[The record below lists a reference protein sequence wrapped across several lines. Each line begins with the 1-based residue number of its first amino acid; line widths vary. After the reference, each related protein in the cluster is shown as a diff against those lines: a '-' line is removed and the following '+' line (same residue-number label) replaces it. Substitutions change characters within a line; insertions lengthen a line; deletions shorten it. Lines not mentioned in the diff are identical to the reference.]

1 MPLEVPQYTFFEQSR
16 EEKADIMFG
25 MTRSVWEG
33 GSKLSVSL
41 ANVKRPGRASYWQR
55 TSSSA
60 FLRGDREYQ
69 ASRKVSSSC
78 FSPRVMVELYSHDKL
93 WLLALPLLGHPLK
106 VRMRLAF
113 VDCFLTV
120 DNDDI
125 PIFSLLFTQQARE
138 RGRVR
143 TAEDELEIDEVRRPV

>member
-1 MPLEVPQYTFFEQSR
+1 
-16 EEKADIMFG
+16 
-25 MTRSVWEG
+25 
-33 GSKLSVSL
+33 
-41 ANVKRPGRASYWQR
+41 
-55 TSSSA
+55 
-60 FLRGDREYQ
+60 
-69 ASRKVSSSC
+69 
-78 FSPRVMVELYSHDKL
+78 MVELYSHDKL